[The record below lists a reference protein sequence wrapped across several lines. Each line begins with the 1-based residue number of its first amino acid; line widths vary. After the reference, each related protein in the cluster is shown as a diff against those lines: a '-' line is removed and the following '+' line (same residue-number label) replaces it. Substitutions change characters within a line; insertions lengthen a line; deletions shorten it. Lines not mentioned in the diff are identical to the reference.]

1 VTRHVDFVAQL
12 FRIWGAVFGIVGL
25 ACSALAGGAAAI
37 VRTSGP
43 VSTGSDV
50 AASVTAA
57 TMGLLALLALS
68 WAALHAWIGT
78 GLRRHQPRARLLALG
93 LAVGNLP
100 LFPFGTALGA
110 YACWV
115 LLHNDGRHVFVPT
128 APPAV

>member
-1 VTRHVDFVAQL
+1 MTRHVDFLAQL

-25 ACSALAGGAAAI
+25 ACLALAGGAAAI
-37 VRTSGP
+37 VRMSGP
-43 VSTGSDV
+43 VSTGSGV

-57 TMGLLALLALS
+57 TIGILAVVALA
-68 WAALHAWIGT
+68 WAGLHAWIGS
-78 GLRRHQPRARLLALG
+78 GLRRHEPRARLLALG

-110 YACWV
+110 YALWV

-128 APPAV
+128 APPAL